1 MSGFERRLD
10 LPLAVWL
17 APLGAGVAG
26 VVAWTIWCDS
36 PTAVWIGA
44 ALVVLTGLLTF
55 SLVLEGLPHAPG
67 WPSRLRRTAAAAML
81 SVLATGAAGGA
92 AFLGLYLR
100 CPFF

>member
-17 APLGAGVAG
+17 GPLGAAVGG
-26 VVAWTIWCDS
+26 VVAWTAWCSS
-36 PTAVWIGA
+36 PSAVWIGA
-44 ALVVLTGLLTF
+44 ALIVMTGLLTF

-67 WPSRLRRTAAAAML
+67 WSSRLRRTAVATLLA
-81 SVLATGAAGGA
+81 VLATLVAGGA

>member
-1 MSGFERRLD
+1 MPGYERRLD

-17 APLGAGVAG
+17 VPLGAAVGG
-26 VVAWTIWCDS
+26 IVAWTAWCSS

-44 ALVVLTGLLTF
+44 ALIVLTGLLTF
-55 SLVLEGLPHAPG
+55 SLVLEGLPHLPG
-67 WPSRLRRTAAAAML
+67 WASRLRRTAAATLL
-81 SVLATGAAGGA
+81 SILAIGVAGGA